1 MEHGLSLE
9 RLKRIRAS
17 SSMQGRISWFAW
29 SCGGKLSIPLELRV
43 TWGTRSFLLRKVRSP
58 LALRGSP
65 RDSSNIAAGMNPA
78 SSRVEAGTSG
88 FLSISDIDLGVSAEL
103 EQGSQASSCVEARN
117 SGCLSSCSWGVRPVV
132 ELYLEPV
139 AFSGECNR
147 VVSAPSCCDFILGV
161 TFEEVPAHQ
170 TYLEFMGNSVFLQCG
185 PTHEASA

>member
-1 MEHGLSLE
+1 
-9 RLKRIRAS
+9 
-17 SSMQGRISWFAW
+17 
-29 SCGGKLSIPLELRV
+29 
-43 TWGTRSFLLRKVRSP
+43 
-58 LALRGSP
+58 
-65 RDSSNIAAGMNPA
+65 MNKA

-117 SGCLSSCSWGVRPVV
+117 SGCLLSCSWGVRPVV
-132 ELYLEPV
+132 ELYLEPA

-147 VVSAPSCCDFILGV
+147 IVSVPSCCDFILGV

>member
-117 SGCLSSCSWGVRPVV
+117 SGCLSSCSWGVRPLV
-132 ELYLEPV
+132 ELYLEPA
-139 AFSGECNR
+139 AFSGGCTQND
-147 VVSAPSCCDFILGV
+147 SAPSCCDFMLGV
-161 TFEEVPAHQ
+161 TFEEVPGHQ
-170 TYLEFMGNSVFLQCG
+170 DV
-185 PTHEASA
+185 P